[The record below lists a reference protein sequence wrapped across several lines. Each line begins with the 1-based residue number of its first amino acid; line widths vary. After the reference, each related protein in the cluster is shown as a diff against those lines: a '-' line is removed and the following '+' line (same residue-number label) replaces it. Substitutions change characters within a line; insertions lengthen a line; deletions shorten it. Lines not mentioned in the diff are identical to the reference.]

1 MIVEEGIKEVLEYNG
16 SVICEVMTP
25 EWQMLIPR
33 VASDKLP
40 DGTLVSRQYEDMF
53 PYLSSEEMEN
63 NRIVKE
69 KEDIN

>member
-16 SVICEVMTP
+16 PVICEVMTP

-40 DGTLVSRQYEDMF
+40 DGTLVSRHMKICFLIY
-53 PYLSSEEMEN
+53 P
-63 NRIVKE
+63 VKRW
-69 KEDIN
+69 KIMG